1 MADLYPPDAL
11 FHRAEA
17 TCILARGPCS
27 LMHDRA
33 SPRGNVLSV
42 DAADVERAARHLS
55 GVPCF
60 LLAAAR
66 DAHVQGHWSC
76 WSQAGGGGPV
86 AQWRALAAAAR
97 GADPAALDTASLG
110 ALDDLAVACAAEV
123 ELDLYPAFLASPA
136 SSLYASM
143 QNFAWTR
150 PAPTRD
156 AFVWLQV
163 R

>member
-1 MADLYPPDAL
+1 MADLYPPDTL

-17 TCILARGPCS
+17 TCILARGPCP
-27 LMHDRA
+27 LMHNGT
-33 SPRGNVLSV
+33 SPRSNSLSV

-55 GVPCF
+55 GVPCL

-76 WSQAGGGGPV
+76 WSQAGVGPG
-86 AQWRALAAAAR
+86 AQWRALAAAAC
-97 GADPAALDTASLG
+97 GADPAAASDAASLG